1 MEKLYYSISEAA
13 QELGESVSCVR
24 FWTNSFSAQLS
35 PRRNPKGNRMY
46 TADDIEVLRRI
57 KYLVKGQGMTL
68 EGAAKQLAGD
78 SSKADKA
85 VKVADSLRAIRAQL
99 VEIKEA
105 L

>member
-1 MEKLYYSISEAA
+1 MEKLYYSISEVA
-13 QELGESVSCVR
+13 ETLGETVSCVR
-24 FWTNSFSAQLS
+24 FWTNSFSAHLS

-46 TADDIEVLRRI
+46 TAEDIEALRRI

-68 EGAAKQLAGD
+68 EGADKQLAKD
-78 SSKADKA
+78 ASKADKA
-85 VKVADSLRAIRAQL
+85 VKVADSLKAIRAQL